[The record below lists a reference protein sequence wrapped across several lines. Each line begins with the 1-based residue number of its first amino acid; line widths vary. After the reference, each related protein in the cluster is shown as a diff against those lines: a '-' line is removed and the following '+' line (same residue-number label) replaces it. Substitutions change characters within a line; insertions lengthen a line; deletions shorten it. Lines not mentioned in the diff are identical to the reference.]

1 MEALSACGRIGSST
15 IGCSMFVTTFPCH
28 NCAKHIVA
36 AGIERVI
43 YVEPYPKSL
52 APSLHDDSLAIDEE
66 DAKGKV
72 RFLPFVGVAARRYF
86 DLFSMR
92 LSSGLPTKRKKDG
105 RPITWD
111 RRTALPR
118 VRMSPWGYIARE
130 DIAIGEYNAAMEA
143 IEGPKAEDK

>member
-1 MEALSACGRIGSST
+1 MY
-15 IGCSMFVTTFPCH
+15 VTTFPCH

-43 YVEPYPKSL
+43 FVEPYPKSL
-52 APSLHDDSLAIDEE
+52 ATTLHDDSIAIDDEE
-66 DAKGKV
+66 AKDKV

-92 LSSGLPTKRKKDG
+92 LSSGLPLKRKKDR
-105 RPITWD
+105 RPIPWD

-130 DIAIGEYNAAMEA
+130 DKAIGEYNAAMEA
-143 IEGPKAEDK
+143 IEQTNREDPQ